1 MIASIPRDCKN
12 FLRKVTVMQTTT
24 RKTVLNVTFIALFAA
39 LCYIL
44 LAVLF
49 IPFAGMYIHFGNLVV
64 VLAALLIGGWQGG
77 LAGSIGMG
85 LFDCLNGYA
94 VSSPKTF
101 LLKFLIGLTA
111 GVVYTFIQK
120 RKKFPAL
127 PLVFAGLICA
137 GVCGGLLVHTF
148 EQNHAFTGKSA
159 ILFPIF
165 AVIGI
170 LCLVFAGLKNRFPQ
184 KTAAAIIG
192 ATAGMLI
199 NLIGETAWLF
209 VTRLLEGA
217 TVQAAAAS
225 AIIAQPSTLINAG
238 IAVVGGVALFTALEK
253 PVHNII
259 GE

>member
-1 MIASIPRDCKN
+1 
-12 FLRKVTVMQTTT
+12 MQTST

-77 LAGSIGMG
+77 LAGSVGMG
-85 LFDCLNGYA
+85 LFDLLNGYA
-94 VSSPKTF
+94 ASSPKTF

-111 GVVYTFIQK
+111 GVVYTLIQK
-120 RKKFPAL
+120 REKFPAL
-127 PLVFAGLICA
+127 PLILASIVCA
-137 GVCGGLLVHTF
+137 GICGGLLTHTL
-148 EQNHAFTGKSA
+148 EQNHGFAGKSA
-159 ILFPIF
+159 ILLPIF
-165 AVIGI
+165 AFIGV
-170 LCLVFAGLKNRFPQ
+170 LCFVFASLENRFPQ

-192 ATAGMLI
+192 ATAGMLV
-199 NLIGETAWLF
+199 NLVGETAWLF

-217 TVQAAAAS
+217 TVQAAVAS

-238 IAVVGGVALFTALEK
+238 VAVIGGVALFTALEK
-253 PVHNII
+253 PVRKII